1 MEVIFI
7 QAKTIKSSKFPI
19 ESQDGFHV
27 KKIKN
32 TYYLIKTIIINYDTK
47 RESK

>member
-19 ESQDGFHV
+19 ETQGGCHV
-27 KKIKN
+27 KNIKGI
-32 TYYLIKTIIINYDTK
+32 YYLIKTITIQLNYP
-47 RESK
+47 R